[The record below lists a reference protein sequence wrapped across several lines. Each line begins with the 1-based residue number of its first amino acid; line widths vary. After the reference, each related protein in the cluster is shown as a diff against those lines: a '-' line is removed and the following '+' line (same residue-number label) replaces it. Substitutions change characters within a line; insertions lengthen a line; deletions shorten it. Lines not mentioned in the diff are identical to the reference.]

1 MIAPAA
7 RTPPR
12 AMEPV
17 SPIKIF
23 AGFLLKIR
31 NPRQP
36 PATAPNITGSPM
48 KQKAVPAIT
57 INSETRV
64 VTPDA
69 RPSSPSVRF
78 TAFTTP
84 TTINIT
90 NGIYNH
96 KGIVHSI
103 DVNGIFIAVSST
115 PIT

>member
-78 TAFTTP
+78 TELLKATS
-84 TTINIT
+84 T
-90 NGIYNH
+90 NTS
-96 KGIVHSI
+96 KGM
-103 DVNGIFIAVSST
+103 
-115 PIT
+115 